1 MENVMTTDR
10 IAPYVAKNA
19 ARFLD
24 ELQQLI
30 RIPSVSTLPEHAGD
44 VRRAGEFLV
53 ANLRAQVGFDQV
65 ELVETAGHPLVY
77 AEWMN
82 APGKPTVLIYGHYDV
97 QPADPFELWRTP
109 PFEPTIEGEDL
120 RGRGAV
126 DDKGPM
132 LATLKALETLMR
144 TDGALPVNVRVL
156 IEGEEESGGEAVE
169 AFVKANAKRLR
180 ADCALVLDTAMIDKG
195 VPTISYGLRGMVY
208 AEIVARGAGH
218 DLHSG
223 VYGGIAPNP
232 LQALAWV
239 LADLKGRDGRIRLPE
254 LYEMMQPPSDAERG
268 ALARQSELQEAG
280 LLSAAGLREM
290 PGESGFGVAERAS
303 ARPTFE
309 VHGIRGGFTG
319 EGAKTVIPA
328 EATAKVSLRLVPHQ
342 KPEAVLALLTRRV
355 QELAPPGITLE
366 LRPLHGGDA
375 VLLGLNASVLK
386 TAARALES
394 EFGREVAFLREGGS
408 IPVVALFDRVLKVPV
423 VLLGFSLPDDNIHAP
438 NEKFYIPNYYAAI
451 RTVASFLKQLGSEA
465 LEGSA

>member
-1 MENVMTTDR
+1 MTTDR
-10 IAPYVAKNA
+10 IAPYVAENA
-19 ARFLD
+19 VRFLD
-24 ELQQLI
+24 ELKELI
-30 RIPSVSTLPEHAGD
+30 RIPSVSALPEHAGD
-44 VRRAGEFLV
+44 VRRAAAFLV
-53 ANLRAQVGFDQV
+53 AQLRERVRLSTV

-77 AEWMN
+77 AEWMD

-97 QPADPFELWRTP
+97 QPADPFELWLSP
-109 PFEPTIEGEDL
+109 PFEPTIEGEIL

-132 LATLKALETLMR
+132 FATVKALEALMR
-144 TDGALPVNVRVL
+144 TDDTLPVNVRVL
-156 IEGEEESGGEAVE
+156 IEGEEESGGEAIE
-169 AFVKANAKRLR
+169 AFVKASAERLR
-180 ADCALVLDTAMIDKG
+180 ADCALVLDTAMVDNG

-208 AEIVARGAGH
+208 AEIIARGASH

-239 LADLKGRDGRIRLPE
+239 LADLKGRDGRIRLPG
-254 LYEMMQPPSDAERG
+254 LYEMMPPLSDEER
-268 ALARQSELQEAG
+268 ATLARQSELQREV
-280 LLSAAGLREM
+280 LSSAAGLREM

-328 EATAKVSLRLVPHQ
+328 EAIAKVSLRLVPDQ
-342 KPEAVLALLTRRV
+342 KPDAVLALLASRIR
-355 QELAPPGITLE
+355 ELTPPGITLE

-375 VLLGLNASVLK
+375 VLLGLESSMLK
-386 TAARALES
+386 TAARALEA
-394 EFGREVAFLREGGS
+394 EFGHEVAFLREGGS

-451 RTVASFLKQLGSEA
+451 RTVASFLKRLGSETE
-465 LEGSA
+465 EG